1 MRWLTAVL
9 CGITSILF
17 LVGGAFDRG
26 IIWVMLALLFA
37 RIELIESDLK

>member
-9 CGITSILF
+9 CGITAISF

-26 IIWVMLALLFA
+26 IIWAMLALLFA
-37 RIELIESDLK
+37 RIELIGSDLK